1 MVTGLFRTRPGIGTT
16 VSGAPDADPVAEAR
30 HAEALGFDVVS
41 VHRDVLSGPPP
52 SSEMWTLLTWLAAH
66 TATVRLL
73 PDVLALPNRHPAVL
87 AKMAETLSRLS
98 GGRLILG
105 LGGGAPVNHGAFG
118 AFGLARRSP
127 AETVA
132 ATAEALEVIKG
143 LWRRPDFTYAGEH
156 FTVTEAGLA
165 PRPTG
170 PLPVWLGAFGPRM
183 LDLTGRGADG
193 WLPSMFL
200 LEPPLAYRSLER
212 VRRAADRAGR
222 DPDELVYGYN
232 VGVLVQEGAAPARGL
247 LAGGP
252 REVAE
257 RLAELVGG
265 GFSFLNLV
273 PLRDGAAQRERLAHE
288 VLPLLRKRLEA

>member
-1 MVTGLFRTRPGIGTT
+1 MVAALFRTRPGIGIA

-41 VHRDVLSGPPP
+41 LHRDVLSGPPP

-66 TATVRLL
+66 TTRVRLL

-105 LGGGAPVNHGAFG
+105 LGGGAPINHGAVG

-132 ATAEALEVIKG
+132 ATAEALDVIKG
-143 LWRRPDFTYAGEH
+143 LWRRPDLTYAGAH

-165 PRPTG
+165 PRP
-170 PLPVWLGAFGPRM
+170 PEPIPVWLGAFGPRM

-222 DPDELVYGYN
+222 DPDGLVYGYN

-247 LAGGP
+247 LAGAP
-252 REVAE
+252 EEVAE

-265 GFSFLNLV
+265 GFSFLNLAT
-273 PLRDGAAQRERLAHE
+273 LGDGAAQRERLAHE

>member
-1 MVTGLFRTRPGIGTT
+1 MVGTLFRTRPGIGITI
-16 VSGAPDADPVAEAR
+16 SGAPDADPVAEAR
-30 HAEALGFDVVS
+30 HAEALGFDAVS

-66 TATVRLL
+66 TTKVRLL

-105 LGGGAPVNHGAFG
+105 LGGGAPINHGAFG

-143 LWRRPDFTYAGEH
+143 LWRRPDFTHAGEH
-156 FTVTEAGLA
+156 FTVTEADLA
-165 PRPTG
+165 PRPSE
-170 PLPVWLGAFGPRM
+170 PIPVWLGAFGPRM

-222 DPDELVYGYN
+222 DPDDLVYGYN
-232 VGVLVQEGAAPARGL
+232 VGVLVQEGAPPTRGL

-252 REVAE
+252 EEVAE

-265 GFSFLNLV
+265 GFSFLNLA